1 VLSGRPLIALIL
13 MLPVWGVKATVAS
26 PGGKV
31 GTVCC
36 AAKAACEY
44 KAMDVYFMQ
53 TGAHLL
59 LDRCDRLLG
68 VVTSL
73 FHGRRRALHGRPVHA
88 LGIRAYRVSC
98 LLQ

>member
-1 VLSGRPLIALIL
+1 
-13 MLPVWGVKATVAS
+13 MLPVWGAKATVAS
-26 PGGKV
+26 AGGKV

-59 LDRCDRLLG
+59 LDCCDLLLG

-73 FHGRRRALHGRPVHA
+73 LHGGRRCFAWQTSAPVHA
-88 LGIRAYRVSC
+88 VGVRA
-98 LLQ
+98 